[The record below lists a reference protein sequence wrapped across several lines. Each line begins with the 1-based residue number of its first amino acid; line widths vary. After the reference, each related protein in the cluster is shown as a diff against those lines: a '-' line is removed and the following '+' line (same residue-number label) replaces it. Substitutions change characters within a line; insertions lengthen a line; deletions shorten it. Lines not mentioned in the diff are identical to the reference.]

1 MYSSIFDYDDGS
13 FINLASDSMGFGAD
27 GEVYLQMDDHMAVDL
42 DSGELHVTSE
52 WTYEDDFY

>member
-13 FINLASDSMGFGAD
+13 FIHRASDSMGFGSD
-27 GEVYLQMDDHMAVDL
+27 GELYLRMDDHIAMDL

-52 WTYEDDFY
+52 WTYEDDSY